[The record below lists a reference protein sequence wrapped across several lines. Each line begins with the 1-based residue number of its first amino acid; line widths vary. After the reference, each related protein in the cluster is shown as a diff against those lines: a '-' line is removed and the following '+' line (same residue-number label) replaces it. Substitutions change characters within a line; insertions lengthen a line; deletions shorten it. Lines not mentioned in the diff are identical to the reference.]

1 MKRKYP
7 MSFFV
12 IGIMQNLVKYV
23 LIGLIG
29 ALFLIIG
36 FFGTDMCITIGIIV
50 LICYF
55 LLCVIEQF
63 IIRSSILKESSSPE
77 FNEFMDSVFGVNNQ
91 DENTLSSHQK
101 IINIVEEKI
110 KSQSSNRKD

>member
-7 MSFFV
+7 TSFFV

-23 LIGLIG
+23 FISLIG

-36 FFGTDMCITIGIIV
+36 FLGTDMCITIGIII

-63 IIRSSILKESSSPE
+63 IIRSAILKESNSPE
-77 FNEFMDSVFGVNNQ
+77 FNEFMDGAFGVNNQ